1 MFKKFFSKYQTED
14 LIGFA
19 IGMIATVIYK
29 LIVHA
34 VWNLEDMFD
43 VFFMGGA
50 TGAILIGFL
59 YRHFYKKD

>member
-1 MFKKFFSKYQTED
+1 MFKKIFERYQRED

-19 IGMIATVIYK
+19 IGMIATLIYK
-29 LIVHA
+29 FIVHA
-34 VWNLEDMFD
+34 KWNLEDMFD

-59 YRHFYKKD
+59 YRHFNKKE

>member
-1 MFKKFFSKYQTED
+1 MFKKFFSKYQVED
-14 LIGFA
+14 PSGFA
-19 IGMIATVIYK
+19 IGMIVTTIYK
-29 LIVHA
+29 FVVHA
-34 VWNLEDMFD
+34 KWNLEDMFD

>member
-1 MFKKFFSKYQTED
+1 MFKKFFTKYKTEY
-14 LIGFA
+14 LIVFA
-19 IGMIATVIYK
+19 IGMIVTTIYK
-29 LIVHA
+29 FVVHA
-34 VWNLEDMFD
+34 KWNLEDMVD